1 MASDKIR
8 ILLADDDP
16 DDRDLFT
23 EAITE
28 HNADVNTVWNGA
40 QLMKV
45 LDSNESLPDFIFL
58 DLNMPEK
65 GGKECLLEIRKHAK
79 LKEIPVIIY
88 STSSSK
94 KDIDDTYELGANLYI
109 TKPNS
114 FTELRK
120 AVRKI
125 MALDWSRY
133 QPRSSKSDYVFT
145 AS

>member
-23 EAITE
+23 EAVTE

-65 GGKECLLEIRKHAK
+65 G
-79 LKEIPVIIY
+79 
-88 STSSSK
+88 
-94 KDIDDTYELGANLYI
+94 
-109 TKPNS
+109 
-114 FTELRK
+114 
-120 AVRKI
+120 
-125 MALDWSRY
+125 
-133 QPRSSKSDYVFT
+133 
-145 AS
+145 